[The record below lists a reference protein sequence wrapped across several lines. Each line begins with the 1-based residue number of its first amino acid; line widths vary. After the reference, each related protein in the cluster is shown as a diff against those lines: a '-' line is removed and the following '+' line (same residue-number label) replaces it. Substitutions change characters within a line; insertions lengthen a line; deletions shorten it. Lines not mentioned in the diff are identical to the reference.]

1 MRVGTA
7 NLSAP
12 LLMQEQKKT
21 TSKVKSSFS
30 SRLSQTINNNASTRT
45 DTFQS
50 TIKNPTV
57 FSAPGG
63 DVINTDISPDPN
75 VSFTVCA
82 TAAEKSCLN
91 QEPAAVA
98 EREKVQGTAPLSE
111 GSYEE
116 RLERL
121 RELHKNTDYSGL
133 SELDK
138 ERLIRGRFY
147 EAFGSEF
154 GVIGS
159 GFYKPLGE
167 NTIYAEIYNEEN
179 RQEREVV
186 NLPDNLS
193 GAEMARNFRYSLGY
207 ENLSDDEIRKKI
219 AERYSG
225 GTLADRYA
233 ACWELLN
240 LRIDDDAANA
250 TMWHIR
256 DGMVRATESEYGHLF
271 RNNPIRVKAMF
282 AYATGTKA
290 SWSELVK
297 GAWNVI
303 DHATVK
309 GGSDAVYEEMKQR
322 LKEQLFEFLDHMN
335 FIEEGILQCILQ

>member
-21 TSKVKSSFS
+21 TNKVKSSFS
-30 SRLSQTINNNASTRT
+30 SRLSQTINNNAYTRT

-82 TAAEKSCLN
+82 AGAEKSFLD

-98 EREKVQGTAPLSE
+98 ESKKVQDTVPLSE
-111 GSYEE
+111 GSYEK

-133 SELDK
+133 SDLDK
-138 ERLIRGRFY
+138 IRLISKRFF
-147 EAFGSEF
+147 EAFGNDF
-154 GVIGS
+154 GVISS
-159 GFYKPLGE
+159 GFYEPLGE
-167 NTIYAEIYNEEN
+167 DTIYAEIYNEKY
-179 RQEREVV
+179 RQKNEAGVDFSKLT
-186 NLPDNLS
+186 NIS
-193 GAEMARNFRYSLGY
+193 GAEMARNFRYTYGY

-225 GTLADRYA
+225 GTLAERYA
-233 ACWELLN
+233 ACWELFN
-240 LRIDDDAANA
+240 MGIDANA
-250 TMWHIR
+250 SYSIMWHIS
-256 DGMVRATESEYGHLF
+256 DEMVRATESQYGHLF

-282 AYATGTKA
+282 EYATDAKA
-290 SWSELVK
+290 SWAQLAK
-297 GAWNVI
+297 GAWNVKANETI
-303 DHATVK
+303 K
-309 GGSDAVYEEMKQR
+309 GRISAKYVEMKQR
-322 LKEQLFEFLDHMN
+322 LEEQLFTFVDHMN
-335 FIEEGILQCILQ
+335 YIEEGIL